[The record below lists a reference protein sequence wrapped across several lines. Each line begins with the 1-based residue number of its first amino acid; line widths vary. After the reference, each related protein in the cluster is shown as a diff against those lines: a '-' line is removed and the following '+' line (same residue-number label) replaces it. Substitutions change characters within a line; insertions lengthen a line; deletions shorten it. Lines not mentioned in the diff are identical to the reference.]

1 MNTSVIRLDL
11 ALRRRSLI
19 AYSLGMAAYAVI
31 IVALYP
37 AFKNSTALDDLM
49 SKSAGLAA
57 LFGISGS
64 LTSPTGWVNANIY
77 ANFFPLIL
85 LLLTIGYG
93 AGLAGQERDGH
104 LELILTLPISRSQV
118 VIQKTVALFAQ
129 AAVLSVVVFLC
140 VLTGRGFDLAVP
152 PWQLATA
159 TVGVM
164 LLGADFG
171 FLALAIGAAT
181 GHRGA
186 ALGTSA
192 AAASTAYLISSM
204 APLVS
209 WLKPARYISI
219 FYWAV
224 GNGQLDRGLS
234 FDSFLVLVG
243 VGVVTGSIAL
253 VAFQRHDLSG

>member
-1 MNTSVIRLDL
+1 MNTSVVRLDL
-11 ALRRRSLI
+11 ALRRKSLL
-19 AYSLGMAAYAVI
+19 AYSLGMAAYTVI

-37 AFKNSTALDDLM
+37 AFKNSTALDNLM

-93 AGLAGQERDGH
+93 AGLAGQEHDGH
-104 LELILTLPISRSQV
+104 LELILTLPISRRQV
-118 VIQKTVALFAQ
+118 MIQKMIALVVQ
-129 AAVLSVVVFLC
+129 AAVLSVAVYVCILI
-140 VLTGRGFDLAVP
+140 GRGFDLAVP
-152 PWQLATA
+152 PLRLATA
-159 TVGVM
+159 TLGVM
-164 LLGADFG
+164 LLGTDFG

-186 ALGTSA
+186 ALGVSA
-192 AAASTAYLISSM
+192 AAASIAYLISSM
-204 APLVS
+204 APVVS

-219 FYWAV
+219 FYWGV
-224 GNGQLDRGLS
+224 GNGQLERGLS
-234 FDSFLVLVG
+234 FVSVLVLVG
-243 VGVVTGSIAL
+243 VGVVTGLVAL
-253 VAFQRHDLSG
+253 AAFQRHDLAG

>member
-1 MNTSVIRLDL
+1 MNSSVIRLDL
-11 ALRRRSLI
+11 VLRRRSLV

-37 AFKNSTALDDLM
+37 AFKNSAALDELT

-93 AGLAGQERDGH
+93 AGLAGQEHDGH
-104 LELILTLPISRSQV
+104 LELMLSLPVSRGQV
-118 VIQKTVALFAQ
+118 IIQKLVALVAQ

-140 VLTGRGFDLAVP
+140 VLIGREFDLALP
-152 PWQLATA
+152 PWQLTTA
-159 TVGVM
+159 TLGVM

-171 FLALAIGAAT
+171 FLALAISAAT

-186 ALGTSA
+186 ALGVSA
-192 AAASTAYLISSM
+192 AAASTSYLISSM
-204 APLVS
+204 APVVS
-209 WLKPARYISI
+209 WLKPARYISV

-234 FDSFLVLVG
+234 FVSFLILVG
-243 VGVVTGSIAL
+243 VGIVTGLVAL
-253 VAFQRHDLSG
+253 VAFQRHDLSS